1 MRAAHMSQGL
11 AALGAHAC
19 PNRQQTASIQS
30 MTRALLCVAHGL
42 WAIAVLTILGL
53 NTQAQDT
60 ESKAAG
66 TAGANNYV
74 AAAPT
79 NAEAAAAFQSAQ
91 KAFQQGRD
99 TSFTTMPKISAAPS
113 RSVVVGGSPTLPQNI
128 SLNDVR
134 LVLDVEDTTLADVM
148 TTIVT
153 QASAYSGRWTVK
165 WRLKPENQD
174 LLTERVNITAEAP
187 FGEFV
192 ALLTERIRNLTG
204 TQIYVTVFQGSRM
217 ILVSDTFY

>member
-1 MRAAHMSQGL
+1 
-11 AALGAHAC
+11 
-19 PNRQQTASIQS
+19 
-30 MTRALLCVAHGL
+30 MTCAQFRVANGL
-42 WAIAVLTILGL
+42 WAIVVLAILAI
-53 NTQAQDT
+53 NAQAQAT
-60 ESKAAG
+60 EQRAED

-79 NAEAAAAFQSAQ
+79 DAQAAAVFQSAQ
-91 KAFQQGRD
+91 KAFQQGREI
-99 TSFTTMPKISAAPS
+99 SFTTLPKMAPAPS
-113 RSVVVGGSPTLPQNI
+113 LSVVVGGSPTLPQNI
-128 SLNDVR
+128 SLHNVR

-148 TTIVT
+148 TKIVE
-153 QASAYSGRWTVK
+153 QASAYTGRWTVK

-204 TQIYVTVFQGSRM
+204 TQIYVTVFHGSRM

>member
-1 MRAAHMSQGL
+1 MLAAHMSQGL
-11 AALGAHAC
+11 AALGPHVC

-30 MTRALLCVAHGL
+30 MTRVLFSLAHGL
-42 WAIAVLTILGL
+42 WAIAVLAILAL
-53 NTQAQDT
+53 SAQAQSAED
-60 ESKAAG
+60 

-79 NAEAAAAFQSAQ
+79 DAEAAAAFQSAR
-91 KAFQQGRD
+91 KAFQQGREV
-99 TSFTTMPKISAAPS
+99 SFTTLPKMVPAPS
-113 RSVVVGGSPTLPQNI
+113 LSVVVGASPTLPQNI
-128 SLNDVR
+128 SLNNVR

-148 TTIVT
+148 TKIVE
-153 QASAYSGRWTVK
+153 QASAYTGRWTVK